1 VNATVLALVA
11 SAVFLVRLLPQPIR
25 LARTGSVSG
34 VSALAALTS
43 VLTTTGWLAY
53 GLWAGLPVV
62 WAVSVVALIP
72 GIWTVVLLRRET
84 TRLDVAAAGSW
95 LGVQV
100 AAAVVGLFA
109 AVLAAGVLVTQGP
122 QVVKSIRES
131 DLSGIA
137 PATWW
142 ISVLDAATWGAYGVA
157 IGDAALMGYGVVLM
171 VSAAIVLSRVYWTRR
186 HRSVG
191 ADSAPAHRQGGYQP
205 TRP

>member
-1 VNATVLALVA
+1 MNATILALVA

-25 LARTGSVSG
+25 LARTGSAAG

-43 VLTTTGWLAY
+43 VLTTTAWLAY

-62 WAVSVVALIP
+62 WGVSVVALVP
-72 GIWTVVLLRRET
+72 GLWTVVLLRRET
-84 TRLDVAAAGSW
+84 KRSDVAAAGSW

-100 AAAVVGLFA
+100 VAAAVGLFA
-109 AVLAAGVLVTQGP
+109 AVLAAGVVVTQGP
-122 QVVKSIRES
+122 QVVKAVRES

-171 VSAAIVLSRVYWTRR
+171 SSAAIVLGRIHWTRWQATR
-186 HRSVG
+186 LALAES
-191 ADSAPAHRQGGYQP
+191 PA
-205 TRP
+205 

>member
-1 VNATVLALVA
+1 MNATVLALVA

-25 LARTGSVSG
+25 LARTGSASG

-43 VLTTTGWLAY
+43 VLTTGGWLAY

-100 AAAVVGLFA
+100 VAAAVGLFA

-122 QVVKSIRES
+122 QVVKSVRES

-171 VSAAIVLSRVYWTRR
+171 GSAAVVLSRVYWTRR
-186 HRSVG
+186 HGST
-191 ADSAPAHRQGGYQP
+191 ADSAPAHLQGGYQP